1 MICTEPSFDT
11 VARFN
16 ELPNLWDVNEAK
28 NEQVTEETF
37 KTLGQLFVAH
47 HVKIKTDKLA
57 SSAQGF
63 NWRITP
69 DKSYV
74 PYEFRPATKNLLNE
88 LDLTHIFSICTINKE
103 DLLKPGLEH
112 TEGRKNITVPLA
124 DSEDTFDKIIEA
136 LWVFKHDSNKKAIQR
151 ACNISCG
158 WCGSNGHIKLHSP
171 T

>member
-1 MICTEPSFDT
+1 
-11 VARFN
+11 
-16 ELPNLWDVNEAK
+16 
-28 NEQVTEETF
+28 
-37 KTLGQLFVAH
+37 
-47 HVKIKTDKLA
+47 
-57 SSAQGF
+57 
-63 NWRITP
+63 
-69 DKSYV
+69 
-74 PYEFRPATKNLLNE
+74 
-88 LDLTHIFSICTINKE
+88 